1 MLLINICPISKIV
14 LGKSK
19 PCNYMFIEYIN
30 DFSQSNFE
38 QKLTRSPCNFK
49 FLSSHISENRKTKQI
64 KLVSMAYLQY
74 FKFIHN
80 LHNLIK
86 ELL

>member
-49 FLSSHISENRKTKQI
+49 FLSSHITEDSKTKPI
-64 KLVSMAYLQY
+64 VSLNDI
-74 FKFIHN
+74 FTIFFIYT
-80 LHNLIK
+80 
-86 ELL
+86 